1 MRNSRGDSRKGDK
14 MLDKYL
20 GPYEVVEVKN
30 KGLYEIKNLK
40 TGKRLAKMVNVARLK
55 VFKGTNFTLRKQKKP
70 LMDKVSNQNV
80 DKVESKTKEGNET
93 FDHSVLTSQLYCPH
107 YLRLWRTGAAE
118 HCYRAEEDAHFD
130 VGFVK

>member
-1 MRNSRGDSRKGDK
+1 MRNSRRDSRKGDK

-55 VFKGTNFTLRKQKKP
+55 VFKGTNFTSFNILVITEIIHSINYTNKKLLKKSLP
-70 LMDKVSNQNV
+70 LHAGPQN
-80 DKVESKTKEGNET
+80 
-93 FDHSVLTSQLYCPH
+93 P
-107 YLRLWRTGAAE
+107 
-118 HCYRAEEDAHFD
+118 
-130 VGFVK
+130 